1 MSLVRRP
8 IAFALALA
16 GATLALG
23 VRPPPLFA
31 KGAPK
36 PTPAPP
42 TKPPPEPKPKNIVEV
57 LTESKD
63 PSFTSLLDALKAAGL
78 TTTLSGTGPFTLF
91 APTDDAFKQ
100 LPEGKLAQWMKPE
113 NKTALKAVLND
124 HIVGSKMLK
133 ADLSKAKTVKTA
145 GGNTLEVKVGDD
157 KAWAGILNA
166 KATRTDVAAG
176 NGIIHFMD
184 AVILFSPPGSGP
196 TPVYAAADLADVKTL
211 AAATLKAIE
220 AADNA
225 AVAAKLTELETAWH
239 AQEGALKPKDAA
251 TWTLLDKTLGR
262 AISAL
267 RGSNTD
273 LPKGKAALQDLI
285 KQLDQATKS

>member
-1 MSLVRRP
+1 TGLTRGRLDTTFHEPWRPHRRPRRELRHASLSEAPMSLVRRP

-23 VRPPPLFA
+23 GRPPPLFA
-31 KGAPK
+31 HGAPK

-113 NKTALKAVLND
+113 NKTALKA
-124 HIVGSKMLK
+124 
-133 ADLSKAKTVKTA
+133 
-145 GGNTLEVKVGDD
+145 
-157 KAWAGILNA
+157 
-166 KATRTDVAAG
+166 
-176 NGIIHFMD
+176 
-184 AVILFSPPGSGP
+184 
-196 TPVYAAADLADVKTL
+196 
-211 AAATLKAIE
+211 
-220 AADNA
+220 
-225 AVAAKLTELETAWH
+225 
-239 AQEGALKPKDAA
+239 
-251 TWTLLDKTLGR
+251 
-262 AISAL
+262 
-267 RGSNTD
+267 
-273 LPKGKAALQDLI
+273 
-285 KQLDQATKS
+285 